1 MKVSCDWL
9 RQYCDTKLTGEEI
22 AHMLPDLGLEVESVR
37 EAGGDAVLELEI
49 TANRPDLL
57 SVIGVAREVAAA
69 TGCELGIPG
78 PGLECAGGDIAPLT
92 SVELAAPDLCIR
104 YTARLVTGVKVGPS
118 PAWLAER
125 LESVGLRPVNN
136 VVDITNFVLMEC
148 GQPLHAFDFDK
159 LRGRRVVVRRAKPGE
174 EITVIDGGV
183 HKLTGEMLVIADA
196 EVPAAVAGVMGG
208 AATEISG
215 STTNVLLESAVF
227 LPASV
232 RRTSRALG
240 LASDSSALFERGV
253 DPRCVDW
260 GAERAAAM
268 MADLAGGKVAK
279 GVIDVGQAPPKER
292 VVTLRIK
299 RTNMLLGVA
308 IPAERQRH
316 LLAGLGFE
324 VVAERPGEL
333 DLAVPT
339 FRQEVTREVDL
350 IEEVA
355 RAHGYADIPQV
366 TNMRVRAIPVQK
378 VDSVSAEV
386 RELCV
391 GLGYIEARTPS
402 FTATALAERCRHWSD
417 RVNVIRNPVNR
428 EEPALRTS
436 LVPALLRVK
445 QTNLNKGTPRSPLFE
460 LSRIYGASSG
470 TPAERTCL
478 GLLDDRGFASLRGA
492 LDAVFDRLGVSHP
505 VEYAEYEDRNFA
517 PGRSAKLTL
526 DGTLLG
532 LAGEATRELAGLFD
546 LKEAPAVAE
555 VDFDRLVEAA
565 APARRYE
572 PLPRFPAVRR
582 DLCVVVDEAV
592 KWAAIRGRAAEAA
605 GELGESVT
613 FLSEYRGDQIEPGR
627 KALAFSVTC
636 RAGDRTLTGEE
647 ADGVM
652 AGVAET
658 MRREFAAELRA

>member
-22 AHMLPDLGLEVESVR
+22 AHMLPGLGLEVESVR

-57 SVIGVAREVAAA
+57 SMIGVAREIAAT
-69 TGCELGIPG
+69 TGCELRIPG
-78 PGLECAGGDIAPLT
+78 PDLECTGGDVAALT

-104 YTARLVTGVKVGPS
+104 YTARLISGVKVGPS

-125 LESVGLRPVNN
+125 LESIGLRPVNN
-136 VVDITNFVLMEC
+136 IVDITNFVLMEC

-159 LRGRRVVVRRAKPGE
+159 LRGRRIVVRRARPGE
-174 EITVIDGGV
+174 EITVIDGGG

-196 EVPAAVAGVMGG
+196 EVPTAVAGVMGG
-208 AATEISG
+208 AATEIG
-215 STTNVLLESAVF
+215 NSTTTVLLESAFF
-227 LPASV
+227 LPANI

-240 LASDSSALFERGV
+240 LSSDSSILFERGV
-253 DPRCVDW
+253 DPKGVDW

-268 MADLAGGKVAK
+268 IADLAGGEVAK
-279 GVIDVGQAPPKER
+279 GVIDVGQPAPKER
-292 VVTLRIK
+292 VVTLRVE
-299 RTNMLLGVA
+299 RTDRLLGVK
-308 IPAERQRH
+308 IPAERQRA
-316 LLAGLGFE
+316 LLVGLGFE

-350 IEEVA
+350 IEEIA
-355 RAHGYADIPQV
+355 RAHGYANIPQV
-366 TNMRVRAIPVQK
+366 THMHVRAIPVQK
-378 VDSVSAEV
+378 VDSVSAHV

-391 GLGYIEARTPS
+391 GLGYIEARTSS
-402 FTATALAERCRHWSD
+402 FVATALAERFRHWSD
-417 RVNVIRNPVNR
+417 RVNVIRNPVSR

-460 LSRIYGASSG
+460 LSRIYGATGG

-478 GLLDDRGFASLRGA
+478 GLLDDRGFASLRGS
-492 LDAVFDRLGVSHP
+492 LDAIFDRIDVSHL
-505 VEYAEYEDRNFA
+505 VEYVEYEDGNFA

-526 DGTLLG
+526 EGTLLG
-532 LAGEATRELAGLFD
+532 LAGEVSRELAGLFD
-546 LKEAPAVAE
+546 LKDVPAVAE
-555 VDFDRLVEAA
+555 VDFDRIVEAA
-565 APARRYE
+565 RLDRRYG

-582 DLCVVVDEAV
+582 DLCVVVEEGV
-592 KWAAIRGRAAEAA
+592 QWAAIRDRAVAAA
-605 GELGESVT
+605 GELGESVI
-613 FLSEYRGDQIEPGR
+613 FLSEYRGDQISPGR

-647 ADGVM
+647 ADNVM
-652 AGVAET
+652 AGVAEI
-658 MRREFAAELRA
+658 MKREFAAELRA